1 MMRPLSASLLTA
13 IMTSAACL
21 LPGCTSTTST
31 GSLEDPAGRA
41 APQPDIPVMSR
52 ESRELRA
59 YYSSVQSALLAQD
72 LLRTD
77 GGGRDTP
84 YTADMLARN
93 FKKIALYEEYAN
105 VGGNIVAKETA
116 SKLHRWDEPVRIKV
130 EFGGAVTS
138 DQVRTDR
145 RATATYA
152 ARIDRITGHPVRMVE
167 ENANFHVF
175 VVDEA
180 ARQALGPRLR
190 EIIPSITPGAIKT
203 VTALPR
209 SSYCLVFAWDPE
221 DDGTYAQAVAVI
233 RAEHPDLLR
242 LSCIHEEIAQG
253 MGLANDS
260 PGARPSV
267 FNDDEEFGLLT
278 AHDEELLRI
287 RYDRRLRPG
296 MTAAEAMPIV
306 NQIAAERTG
315 GPS

>member
-1 MMRPLSASLLTA
+1 MTPRRTAALAAGLFGILSGC
-13 IMTSAACL
+13 MGG
-21 LPGCTSTTST
+21 PGGGT
-31 GSLEDPAGRA
+31 GGPPAGRA
-41 APQPDIPVMSR
+41 APPLDIPVMSA
-52 ESRELRA
+52 ESRELKA
-59 YYSSVQSALLAQD
+59 YYARVQTALLAQD

-93 FKKIALYEEYAN
+93 FKKIALYEEYAS
-105 VGGNIVAKETA
+105 VGGSLVAKQTA
-116 SKLHRWDEPVRIKV
+116 SKLHRWDEPVRLAV
-130 EFGGAVTS
+130 EFGGAVTQ
-138 DQVRTDR
+138 DQKLTDR
-145 RATATYA
+145 RAIEAYA
-152 ARIDRITGHPVRMVE
+152 ARIGRVTGHPVGVAAQD
-167 ENANFHVF
+167 ANFHVF

-180 ARQALGPRLR
+180 ARRSLGPRLR
-190 EIIPSITPGAIKT
+190 QIIPSITPGAVQT
-203 VTALPR
+203 VTEMPR

-221 DDGTYAQAVAVI
+221 DDGTYAEAVAVI

-287 RYDRRLRPG
+287 LYDRRLRPG
-296 MTAAEAMPIV
+296 MTAAEAMPV
-306 NQIAAERTG
+306 VTEIARERTDG
-315 GPS
+315 AS